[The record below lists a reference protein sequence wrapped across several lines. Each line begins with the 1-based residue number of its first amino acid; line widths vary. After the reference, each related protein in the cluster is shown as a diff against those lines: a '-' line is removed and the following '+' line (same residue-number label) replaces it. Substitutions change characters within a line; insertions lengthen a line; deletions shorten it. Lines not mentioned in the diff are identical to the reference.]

1 MPKLFEHCT
10 TTQHQEIVKLHK
22 KTINIVLERRDF
34 TESSA
39 ENTRAFLEGLVQRKY
54 TTNFDRSD
62 SILDCIDLF
71 PNPPVKMNTPEQD
84 NGQQSAFTGELPTE
98 FPRMPADVMISSSD
112 TPSFNAALT
121 SDNIVTHS
129 HGMEQLAE
137 LPEPP
142 VRPAKC
148 SRKASSPSCS
158 EDNSALMSKL
168 YTLEQ
173 KLDSLGKKVVETAAS
188 QTADLKAR
196 LCKLED
202 TIESNCANVQTYSKS
217 LALFLQKDIA
227 KVLDTVKLIQQSG
240 NGPPMSP
247 AMLSALITL
256 SREAVKIYEVPY
268 APKESVVPNTSASAS
283 GTATI

>member
-1 MPKLFEHCT
+1 MPKLFEHCA

-22 KTINIVLERRDF
+22 KTINIVQERRDF

-39 ENTRAFLEGLVQRKY
+39 ENTRAFLEGLVQGKY

-71 PNPPVKMNTPEQD
+71 PNPQVKMNTPEQD
-84 NGQQSAFTGELPTE
+84 NGQQSAFTGELHTE
-98 FPRMPADVMISSSD
+98 FPCMPADVMISSSD

-142 VRPAKC
+142 VRPAKR

-158 EDNSALMSKL
+158 EDKSALMSKL
-168 YTLEQ
+168 YTVEK
-173 KLDSLGKKVVETAAS
+173 KLDSLGKKVVEMAEYT
-188 QTADLKAR
+188 R
-196 LCKLED
+196 
-202 TIESNCANVQTYSKS
+202 
-217 LALFLQKDIA
+217 
-227 KVLDTVKLIQQSG
+227 
-240 NGPPMSP
+240 
-247 AMLSALITL
+247 
-256 SREAVKIYEVPY
+256 
-268 APKESVVPNTSASAS
+268 KE
-283 GTATI
+283 